1 MKSMRLVL
9 VLLAIATLGACVQM
23 PPAPNDP
30 SYAPIMPRSPAPQE
44 RNNGAIY
51 QSGFELSLYDDNKAS
66 RVGDIIT
73 ILLQERTAARK
84 SADNEI
90 SKNSSTQLANPT
102 LLGNVVGAKGLNL
115 GIDIAGNRTFAGDS
129 EANQTNSLNGSIT
142 ATIFEVLPNGVM
154 RVRGEKWITLNNGDE
169 LIRVSG
175 LIRSADIGPDNTVP
189 STRIADARIAYS
201 GTGAFANASQ
211 PGWLSQFFL
220 SPLWPF

>member
-1 MKSMRLVL
+1 MKSMRLAL
-9 VLLAIATLGACVQM
+9 VLLVIATLGACVQM

-51 QSGFELSLYDDNKAS
+51 QSGFEVTLYDDNKAS

-73 ILLQERTAARK
+73 ILLEERTAARK

-90 SKNSSTQLANPT
+90 SKNSSTQIANPT

-154 RVRGEKWITLNNGDE
+154 RIRGENG
-169 LIRVSG
+169 
-175 LIRSADIGPDNTVP
+175 
-189 STRIADARIAYS
+189 
-201 GTGAFANASQ
+201 
-211 PGWLSQFFL
+211 
-220 SPLWPF
+220 

>member
-1 MKSMRLVL
+1 MKFLRLALVVL
-9 VLLAIATLGACVQM
+9 ILGSLAACMQM

-30 SYAPIMPRSPAPQE
+30 SYAPIMPRTPIPTE
-44 RNNGAIY
+44 LNNGAIY
-51 QSGFELSLYDDNKAS
+51 QAGFETNLYDDRKAN

-73 ILLQERTAARK
+73 ITLQERTAARK

-90 SKNSSTQLANPT
+90 SKNSSTQIANPT

-115 GIDIAGNRTFAGDS
+115 GVDIGGNRTFAGDS

-175 LIRSADIGPDNTVP
+175 LVRSEDIGPDNTVP

-211 PGWLSQFFL
+211 PGWLSQFFM
-220 SPLWPF
+220 SPMWPF

>member
-1 MKSMRLVL
+1 MKSLRIAL
-9 VLLAIATLGACVQM
+9 VLLIMGAMSACMQM

-30 SYAPIMPRSPAPQE
+30 SYAPIMPRTPIPQE

-51 QSGFELSLYDDNKAS
+51 QSGFEMSLYNDNRAN

-90 SKNSSTQLANPT
+90 SKNSSTQIANPT
-102 LLGNVVGAKGLNL
+102 ILGNAVGFK
-115 GIDIAGNRTFAGDS
+115 GIDLGVDISGNRTFAGDS

-142 ATIFEVLPNGVM
+142 ATVFEVLPNGVM
-154 RVRGEKWITLNNGDE
+154 RIRGEKWITLNNGDE

-175 LIRSADIGPDNTVP
+175 LVRSEDIGPDNTVP

-201 GTGAFANASQ
+201 GTGAFANASK

-220 SPLWPF
+220 SPMWPF